1 MKTILK
7 IIVIF
12 IIIAVAV
19 FLLVNVANSILSNTN
34 YSSGKSFAIKKP
46 GSLGGIILLSLG
58 SLEKTN
64 KNLPEKINFLIL
76 GNPGPGNNAP
86 DLTDTI
92 MLATLKPQDEKI
104 YIFSIPR
111 DLYIRIG
118 ETDGFSKINSLYE
131 IGKNQN
137 PDLPANLIIETAQK
151 ITGEKI
157 DYFLIVDLSA
167 VKKIVDNLGG
177 LNVDISE
184 AINDPKFP
192 TANNG
197 YENFKIDKGQK
208 YLDGETTLKYLRTR
222 HSSGGDFSRMKRQQ
236 DVVEAFRKKIFGLN
250 ILWDFSKIL
259 KIYTEL
265 QDHIKTNMDFEEMRM
280 IYKIIKK
287 ITPENL
293 IYKVIDEKE
302 TGLVMTDNINIE
314 NGLVASIVK
323 PRNGIENYE
332 DIKNFI
338 KSTLEFQ

>member
-1 MKTILK
+1 MKIILK

-19 FLLVNVANSILSNTN
+19 FLLVNIASSILGDAD
-34 YSSGKSFAIKKP
+34 YSSGKSFAVKKP
-46 GSLGGIILLSLG
+46 GSLGGVILLSLG

-86 DLTDTI
+86 NLTDTI
-92 MLATLKPQDEKI
+92 MLAVLKPQDEKI
-104 YIFSIPR
+104 YFFSIPR
-111 DLYIRIG
+111 DLYVHIN

-131 IGKNQN
+131 LGKNRN
-137 PDLPANLIIETAQK
+137 PDFPANLIIEAAQK

-167 VKKIVDNLGG
+167 VKKIIDDLGG

-184 AINDPKFP
+184 TINDPQFP
-192 TANNG
+192 TASNG

-236 DVVEAFRKKIFGLN
+236 DIVEAFRKKIFGLN

-293 IYKVIDEKE
+293 IYKVLDEKN
-302 TGLVMTDNINIE
+302 TGLVITDNIIMKNDFI
-314 NGLVASIVK
+314 ASIVK
-323 PRNGIENYE
+323 PQNGIENYE

-338 KSTLEFQ
+338 KSALEF